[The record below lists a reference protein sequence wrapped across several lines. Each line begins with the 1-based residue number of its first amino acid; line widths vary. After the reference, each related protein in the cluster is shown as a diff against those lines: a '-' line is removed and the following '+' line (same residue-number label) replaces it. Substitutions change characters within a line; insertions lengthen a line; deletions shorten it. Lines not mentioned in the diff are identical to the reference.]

1 MAELLPPQQPQ
12 DDRKQQEITAPN
24 LLQTGQHICPAC
36 EDELMEAKASVLK
49 TAGRAVVWTPLVIT
63 LLSFVDAMVRHVAWA
78 PDERI
83 LGTALV
89 GGAAILAFGFP
100 TKEGTLGEI
109 LKDRLLDMIKKREED
124 E

>member
-1 MAELLPPQQPQ
+1 MAELLPTPPPS
-12 DDRKQQEITAPN
+12 DDRSQEVTAN
-24 LLQTGQHICPAC
+24 ILQTGQHICPAC
-36 EDELMEAKASVLK
+36 EDDLMEAKASVLK

-100 TKEGTLGEI
+100 TKEGTLGELMKDKLI
-109 LKDRLLDMIKKREED
+109 DMLKKKEKEE
-124 E
+124 